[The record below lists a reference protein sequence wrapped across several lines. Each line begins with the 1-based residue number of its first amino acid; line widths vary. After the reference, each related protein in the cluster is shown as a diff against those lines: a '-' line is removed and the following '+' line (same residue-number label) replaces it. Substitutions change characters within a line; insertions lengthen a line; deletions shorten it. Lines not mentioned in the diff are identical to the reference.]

1 MGGGRG
7 DGARLLGSGV
17 RHIALLVVP
26 LARVVVS
33 VGFFDGSGGSGQMMD
48 RVDRALEAVDP
59 EDESRGQ
66 EGHDKGSSRSKQ
78 A

>member
-7 DGARLLGSGV
+7 DGTRLLRSGV

-26 LARVVVS
+26 VARVVVS

-66 EGHDKGSSRSKQ
+66 EGHDKGSGRSEL